1 MSAMMTPTRVSDLIV
16 RTAQPTDIDERPG
29 LAILHAD
36 LSNAEVRGAWLDLR
50 RSPPP
55 FIASIVITNVES
67 DEQLEDD
74 TPASDARFR
83 IVVETA
89 SAEEELRLFLGNSL
103 LKAVDAIE
111 HVNCVQIADMG
122 GNGTF
127 TTYRSRFQV
136 WTNEPPEPYAPS
148 ETLPDPRTLSNDF
161 TRVRLVPEDL
171 RPWLQRGGPKKS
183 STAYEAWKR
192 LSGPRLLAA
201 LANRVSETDAGIAY
215 HFSGPPSCIIT
226 PSPTQLHT
234 IFDRMMAGAVWVF
247 TEGRDTDTRHLLLA
261 NELARSHRKSSFD
274 DIGDGSL
281 DSAKG
286 AYAAYVKSSSRET
299 LKALAEL
306 RKTVSDEAQK
316 ASQKAQDLA
325 SSLWKDA
332 ALAAVPFG
340 LKLLPDAAK
349 VGNRYLA
356 GAMAIAAILLVAS
369 SYGTQLFINHKFFK
383 NQQDA
388 RRIWK
393 QALNTVLTPAEIEE
407 FSEKPI
413 TKSIADY
420 RTVRCWVG
428 FVYSGLIITLAVFAI
443 YNFWPDLFGTLA
455 PAAPRVPAP

>member
-1 MSAMMTPTRVSDLIV
+1 L
-16 RTAQPTDIDERPG
+16 
-29 LAILHAD
+29 
-36 LSNAEVRGAWLDLR
+36 
-50 RSPPP
+50 
-55 FIASIVITNVES
+55 
-67 DEQLEDD
+67 
-74 TPASDARFR
+74 SDARFR
-83 IVVETA
+83 IVVETV
-89 SAEEELRLFLGNSL
+89 SAEDELRLFLGNSL
-103 LKAVDAIE
+103 LNAVDAIE
-111 HVNCVQIADMG
+111 DVNCVQIADMA

-148 ETLPDPRTLSNDF
+148 EELPDPRTLSNDF

-171 RPWLQRGGPKKS
+171 RPWLQRSGPKKS
-183 STAYEAWKR
+183 GTAYEAWKG

-226 PSPTQLHT
+226 PSPTQVGMV
-234 IFDRMMAGAVWVF
+234 FDRMTAGAGWVF
-247 TEGRDTDTRHLLLA
+247 AEGRDTDTRHLLLA
-261 NELARSHRKSSFD
+261 NELARSHRKNALADF
-274 DIGDGSL
+274 GDGSL

-306 RKTVSDEAQK
+306 RKTVVDEAQK

-349 VGNRYLA
+349 VGNRYIT
-356 GAMAIAAILLVAS
+356 GAMAIAAILLLAF

-383 NQQDA
+383 NQADA

-407 FSEKPI
+407 FSEQPI

-428 FVYSGLIITLAVFAI
+428 FVYAGLILTLAVFAL
-443 YNFWPDLFGTLA
+443 YNLWPDLFAATPA
-455 PAAPRVPAP
+455 QAAPRVPGS